1 DQATARWDPEAL
13 AAAEIDEARLFPL
26 RDWTEARRGL
36 RAPWAMRWPALRGV
50 DWLPAVGDGAAGN
63 VGSDCIDPSR
73 VALNVGT
80 SAALRVVTTD
90 PPEPRRG
97 LWRYRLDRRRALLGG
112 ATSEGGN
119 VYAWCRQI
127 LKLPGDA
134 EVEAALAELP
144 AAGHGLTVLPHWAGE
159 RAPGWRGDRVGVIAG
174 LRLDTTALEL
184 TRAALSPAH
193 ACGRRSRPTRSASRF
208 GGRRRARRRAA
219 APRCW
224 PSRPSASCLIPPP
237 RARSSARRSS
247 PTAPATHATATRSS
261 ASADLTTGY
270 DGLSHGLGT
279 HRHDRARSR
288 RARRRRRP
296 PDRGRR
302 RARDRDARAV
312 HVGTRWRRD
321 PA

>member
-1 DQATARWDPEAL
+1 MDDERPGELLRALVGRRQASQREDFPGLYHGRYLTPNGHRARCRDLLHAREPLRLRGPSNPGAHAPGPVRADRHAGRWRRARRDPAPARWDPEAL

-50 DWLPAVGDGAAGN
+50 DWPPAVGDGAAGN

-144 AAGHGLTVLPHWAGE
+144 AAGHGLTVLPHWAGQ
-159 RAPGWRGDRVGVIAG
+159 P
-174 LRLDTTALEL
+174 
-184 TRAALSPAH
+184 
-193 ACGRRSRPTRSASRF
+193 
-208 GGRRRARRRAA
+208 
-219 APRCW
+219 
-224 PSRPSASCLIPPP
+224 
-237 RARSSARRSS
+237 
-247 PTAPATHATATRSS
+247 
-261 ASADLTTGY
+261 
-270 DGLSHGLGT
+270 
-279 HRHDRARSR
+279 
-288 RARRRRRP
+288 
-296 PDRGRR
+296 
-302 RARDRDARAV
+302 
-312 HVGTRWRRD
+312 
-321 PA
+321 